1 MGPKSSPRKQK
12 SETMAIDRDQL
23 AKTLLDVGCAFAGA
37 SGDMEPHSHKLLVD
51 LREEP
56 SADKTSGESLS
67 NEVQERNSKLMN
79 ALFKEFPVRDPGK
92 RLVVDSLR
100 VCHSK
105 AQTEGITFSGL
116 ESADEEAS
124 EKWIDE
130 EAAKLTILWDAAWK
144 SWERYP
150 AGSKNLACL
159 RTKLVISDGQDSLR
173 AARLSQEHHGEET
186 EKWIDEDDVEMVDSD
201 SGEQSPKERVPEGS
215 ASGKLASVKTAG
227 KPARSLQRE
236 ASICSISSTE
246 NPAETKE
253 GTEPT
258 AKQSAAPSKPKAP
271 GAKRRKVLPDAASEP
286 KGQGQQVS
294 VSSDI
299 YAARNHRS
307 AMKKP
312 AAATPKPQTVLQ
324 SPQSDAE
331 AKQELT
337 KAFDKFEIDSAI
349 IEQIMKT
356 SGVTIETAK
365 PDSRINISKDNKK
378 QIVFGI
384 KDGPAEVIIRIQ
396 MGGTPGVE
404 KSSSP

>member
-1 MGPKSSPRKQK
+1 
-12 SETMAIDRDQL
+12 MAIDRDQL

-173 AARLSQEHHGEET
+173 AAL
-186 EKWIDEDDVEMVDSD
+186 K
-201 SGEQSPKERVPEGS
+201 
-215 ASGKLASVKTAG
+215 
-227 KPARSLQRE
+227 
-236 ASICSISSTE
+236 
-246 NPAETKE
+246 
-253 GTEPT
+253 
-258 AKQSAAPSKPKAP
+258 
-271 GAKRRKVLPDAASEP
+271 
-286 KGQGQQVS
+286 KG
-294 VSSDI
+294 I
-299 YAARNHRS
+299 
-307 AMKKP
+307 
-312 AAATPKPQTVLQ
+312 
-324 SPQSDAE
+324 
-331 AKQELT
+331 
-337 KAFDKFEIDSAI
+337 
-349 IEQIMKT
+349 T
-356 SGVTIETAK
+356 SG
-365 PDSRINISKDNKK
+365 
-378 QIVFGI
+378 
-384 KDGPAEVIIRIQ
+384 
-396 MGGTPGVE
+396 
-404 KSSSP
+404 

>member
-1 MGPKSSPRKQK
+1 M
-12 SETMAIDRDQL
+12 
-23 AKTLLDVGCAFAGA
+23 
-37 SGDMEPHSHKLLVD
+37 
-51 LREEP
+51 
-56 SADKTSGESLS
+56 
-67 NEVQERNSKLMN
+67 
-79 ALFKEFPVRDPGK
+79 
-92 RLVVDSLR
+92 DSLR

-144 SWERYP
+144 SRERYP

-258 AKQSAAPSKPKAP
+258 AK
-271 GAKRRKVLPDAASEP
+271 P
-286 KGQGQQVS
+286 KG
-294 VSSDI
+294 
-299 YAARNHRS
+299 
-307 AMKKP
+307 
-312 AAATPKPQTVLQ
+312 
-324 SPQSDAE
+324 
-331 AKQELT
+331 
-337 KAFDKFEIDSAI
+337 
-349 IEQIMKT
+349 T
-356 SGVTIETAK
+356 S
-365 PDSRINISKDNKK
+365 RC
-378 QIVFGI
+378 GI
-384 KDGPAEVIIRIQ
+384 
-396 MGGTPGVE
+396 
-404 KSSSP
+404 

>member
-1 MGPKSSPRKQK
+1 M
-12 SETMAIDRDQL
+12 
-23 AKTLLDVGCAFAGA
+23 
-37 SGDMEPHSHKLLVD
+37 
-51 LREEP
+51 
-56 SADKTSGESLS
+56 
-67 NEVQERNSKLMN
+67 
-79 ALFKEFPVRDPGK
+79 
-92 RLVVDSLR
+92 
-100 VCHSK
+100 
-105 AQTEGITFSGL
+105 
-116 ESADEEAS
+116 
-124 EKWIDE
+124 
-130 EAAKLTILWDAAWK
+130 
-144 SWERYP
+144 
-150 AGSKNLACL
+150 
-159 RTKLVISDGQDSLR
+159 R

-186 EKWIDEDDVEMVDSD
+186 EKWIDEDDVEIVDSD

-286 KGQGQQVS
+286 KGQQVS
-294 VSSDI
+294 VSSEI

-384 KDGPAEVIIRIQ
+384 KDGPAEVII
-396 MGGTPGVE
+396 
-404 KSSSP
+404 